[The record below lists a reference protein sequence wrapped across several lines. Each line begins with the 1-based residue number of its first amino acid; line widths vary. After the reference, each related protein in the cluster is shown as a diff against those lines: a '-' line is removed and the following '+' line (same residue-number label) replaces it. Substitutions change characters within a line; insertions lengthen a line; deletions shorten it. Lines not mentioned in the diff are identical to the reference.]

1 MTEKKNSVLFH
12 IKIIKN
18 MHLIDELANKTSQ
31 GSEKLTNQANK
42 SNPKSYTS
50 RPTILHVVLRPLKLS
65 LNSSVPAI
73 QWFIITFVATIQTT
87 LTFFITS
94 IDALNGKPEF

>member
-1 MTEKKNSVLFH
+1 MTEKKDSVVFH

-18 MHLIDELANKTSQ
+18 MHLIDELANKT
-31 GSEKLTNQANK
+31 EKLTNQANK

-73 QWFIITFVATIQTT
+73 QWFIITVVATIQTT